1 MNKSI
6 IKKTIN
12 YYDLCL
18 KKFGNNYKGMNWSSK
33 KSQYLRFEQL
43 IKIKNIKNKSVHD
56 VGCGNGEFLK
66 FLKKKKIK
74 VSKFLGTDISQNM
87 INYCNANYTKI
98 KNVKFIKL
106 NILDSKKLQ
115 NYDFVFASGIFNI
128 KGLVPSKKW
137 EDYVL
142 KVIKQMYSRA
152 NIGLSFNFMTF
163 DVDYKDKNIFYM
175 SIDKLIKRLRNEVS
189 KNIIINHSYPLWE
202 FTVYIYK
209 NN

>member
-12 YYDLCL
+12 YYDLCF
-18 KKFGNNYKGMNWSSK
+18 KKFGNNHKGMNWSSK

-43 IKIKNIKNKSVHD
+43 IKIKNIENKSVHD
-56 VGCGNGEFLK
+56 IGCGNGEFLK

-74 VSKFLGTDISQNM
+74 VSKFLGTDISKNM
-87 INYCNANYTKI
+87 IHHCNANYAKN
-98 KNVKFIKL
+98 KNVKFINA
-106 NILDSKKLQ
+106 NILDSKKLP

-128 KGLVPSKKW
+128 KGLVASKKW
-137 EDYVL
+137 EDYVF
-142 KVIKQMYSRA
+142 KMIKRMISIA
-152 NIGLSFNFMTF
+152 NVGLSFNFMTF

-175 SIDKLIKRLRNEVS
+175 SIDKLLKRLRKEVS